1 MANSLSVV
9 FFGTPAFVT
18 PILEE
23 LTNRF
28 TVVGVVT
35 APDSLEG
42 RKKTLTPSPVK
53 QWFSKHDSN
62 ETILTPEQYNNITM
76 QQLRDLTP
84 DIFVVAAYGKI
95 LPQEVLDIPT
105 YGSINIH
112 PSLLPKYRGPS
123 PIQTAILND
132 DKETGVT
139 IIKMD
144 EEVDHGPILT
154 QWSVQ
159 ISTTD
164 TFESLHTALFQQ
176 TAAKLPAIIADYR
189 EGKITPA
196 VQNDAE
202 ATYCLKITREDG
214 LIDLNK
220 PVDPSLVDRKIR
232 AFYPWPTA
240 WIRLDKDY
248 GGQAKKGM
256 VLKLLPGGKVQLEGK
271 NIVSKKDFLNGYP
284 RSRELFERLGI

>member
-1 MANSLSVV
+1 MNII

-23 LTNRF
+23 LHNKF
-28 TVVGVVT
+28 IVVGIVT
-35 APDSLEG
+35 SPDNIEG
-42 RKKTLTPSPVK
+42 RKKILTPSPVK
-53 QWFSKHDSN
+53 QWSN
-62 ETILTPEQYNNITM
+62 DHGTSEVILTPEQFNNKTL
-76 QQLRDLTP
+76 QQLKDLKP
-84 DIFVVAAYGKI
+84 DMFVVAAYGKI
-95 LPQEVLDIPT
+95 LPREVLSIPK
-105 YGSINIH
+105 YGSVNIH

-132 DKETGVT
+132 DEETGVT

-144 EEVDHGPILT
+144 EEVDHGPILA

-214 LIDLNK
+214 FIDLNK
-220 PVDPSLVDRKIR
+220 PVDRSLVDRKIR

-248 GGQAKKGM
+248 GGQAKKGAI
-256 VLKLLPGGKVQLEGK
+256 LKLLPGGKIQLEGK
-271 NIVSKKDFLNGYP
+271 NTVSKKDFLNGYP
-284 RSRELFERLGI
+284 QSKELFERLGI